1 MEIILTMSDAKII
14 IIQDLLDTRAR
25 KERELNYY
33 QDELRR
39 LEERMHW
46 LRMEIKLTNDII
58 NMIEKE
64 KMVDIRE
71 MIKK

>member
-1 MEIILTMSDAKII
+1 MSDAKII